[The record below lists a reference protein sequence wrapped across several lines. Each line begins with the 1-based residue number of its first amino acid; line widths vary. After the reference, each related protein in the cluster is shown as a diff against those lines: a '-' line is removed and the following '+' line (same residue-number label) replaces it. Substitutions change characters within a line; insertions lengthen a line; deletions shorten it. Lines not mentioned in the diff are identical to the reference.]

1 MIEFE
6 RLSRMANRIKA
17 EYPEGTRILLIEM
30 GDDDP
35 RPIPPNTKGTV
46 RFVDDKGTVHCSFDN
61 GRNLGLAYGT
71 DNYRKLTKQELEE
84 DQLEKRS
91 KIVGKSTSLTTDS
104 GYGCFEGYTTSNIW
118 NGWQCP
124 LFNKENADKI
134 CKAYNNEF
142 CQMRYDEENDCYIA
156 DYPVD
161 EYSEKYEGRD
171 YVVNGKVEHLYAI
184 GSHEWCWAMAEQEEI
199 EDENN
204 AICVEETTDELIVES
219 GITQTM

>member
-1 MIEFE
+1 MNEFLRLE
-6 RLSRMANRIKA
+6 RAAKRYK
-17 EYPEGTRILLIEM
+17 EQYPEGTRIELLSM
-30 GDDDP
+30 NDSQAV
-35 RPIPPNTKGTV
+35 PPGTRGTV
-46 RFVDDKGTVHCSFDN
+46 NHVDDLGSIHMNWDN
-61 GRNLGLAYGT
+61 GRTLSICPQE
-71 DNYRKLTKQELEE
+71 DSFRKLTEQEVAEE
-84 DQLEKRS
+84 QLEKRS

-104 GYGCFEGYTTSNIW
+104 GYGCFEGYTTSNRW

-134 CKAYNNEF
+134 CKVYNNEF
-142 CQMRYDEENDCYIA
+142 CEMRYDEENDCYIA

-204 AICVEETTDELIVES
+204 AICVEETSDELLES
-219 GITQTM
+219 AGPTMSM